1 MSVTELKVSKWA
13 NVVPVDLS
21 LSSFH
26 VLLPQEACLQTNP
39 QLIIMAE
46 DASQKPVQV
55 KLVLL
60 GTFPVL
66 AVQTSQEQRPLC
78 IQRPNAMCKG
88 LTSFFFYIQVKQ
100 LSESPP

>member
-1 MSVTELKVSKWA
+1 MYPFVRCQRLSPRYPSGQTRVT
-13 NVVPVDLS
+13 VDLS
-21 LSSFH
+21 LGSFH
-26 VLLPQEACLQTNP
+26 VVLPQEPCPQTNP

-66 AVQTSQEQRPLC
+66 AVQTPQEQRPLC
-78 IQRPNAMCKG
+78 TQRPNAPCKG
-88 LTSFFFYIQVKQ
+88 LTSFFSTFR
-100 LSESPP
+100 